1 MIRVFY
7 PACHCCAVC
16 SLQKDTEIPLY
27 FSADLFGGVYADPV
41 LRRAA

>member
-1 MIRVFY
+1 MIESFILLAIVVQY
-7 PACHCCAVC
+7 AVC
-16 SLQKDTEIPLY
+16 RKIPLY